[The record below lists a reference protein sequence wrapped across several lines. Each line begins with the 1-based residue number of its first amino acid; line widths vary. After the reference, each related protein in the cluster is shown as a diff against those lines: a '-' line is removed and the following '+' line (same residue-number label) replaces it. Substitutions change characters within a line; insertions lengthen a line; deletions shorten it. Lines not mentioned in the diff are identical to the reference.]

1 MFLPLYAFIG
11 YRYTRASQASSF
23 VAFINFFSVAG
34 ITLGMMSLIIVLSV
48 MNGFEAQL
56 KQRVL
61 GIMPHITVDGSIDNS
76 ALQKLVDVKV
86 AMPFKEAE
94 GVLQTRAELR
104 GVAIQGVDPNI
115 MQEHSIVSDKML
127 VGQFGD
133 LADRSFNLIIG
144 RALASQLN
152 VRPGD
157 QVRLL
162 VAGASVYTP
171 LGRIPSQRIVNI
183 AGIFDLGSA
192 LDDKT
197 VFMAVTDLQRLLR
210 TKSSETDTRLVL
222 NDAFKYQQTAQQLVA
237 DNLQFT
243 TWRERQG
250 PLFDAVKMEKNML
263 FLLLVLVIAVAAFN
277 IISALV
283 MVVNEKQSDIAI
295 LMTLGMQRQRIM
307 QIFLFNGL
315 FNGFKGAVIGTVL
328 GVLTVWQ
335 LNSIL
340 SLLNIAPGF
349 TETGGLPIDMR
360 LEQIVG
366 VALFAMLL
374 CFLATLYPAYKA
386 LNIQPAR
393 ALQYE

>member
-61 GIMPHITVDGSIDNS
+61 GIMPHITVDASIDNIT
-76 ALQKLVDVKV
+76 LQKLVDVKV

-115 MQEHSIVSDKML
+115 MTEHSIVSDKML

-210 TKSSETDTRLVL
+210 SKDTETDTRLVL
-222 NDAFKYQQTAQQLVA
+222 NDAFKYQLTAQQLVA

-295 LMTLGMQRQRIM
+295 LMTLGMQRQKIM

-315 FNGFKGAVIGTVL
+315 FNGLKGAVIGTVL

-335 LNSIL
+335 LNTIL

>member
-34 ITLGMMSLIIVLSV
+34 ITLGIMSLVIVLSV
-48 MNGFEAQL
+48 MNGFEGQL
-56 KQRVL
+56 KQRIL
-61 GIMPHITVDGSIDNS
+61 GIMPHITVIAPIDTVP
-76 ALQKLVDVKV
+76 LEQLTDIQI

-94 GVLQTRAELR
+94 GVLQTRSELR
-104 GVAIQGVDPNI
+104 GVGIQGVAPDL
-115 MQEHSIVSDKML
+115 MDEHSIVSDNML
-127 VGQFGD
+127 TGQFSD
-133 LADRSFNLIIG
+133 LTDRSFNVIIG
-144 RALASQLN
+144 RALAMKLN

-171 LGRIPSQRIVNI
+171 FGRLPSQRIVNI
-183 AGIFDLGSA
+183 SGVFDVGSA

-197 VFMAVTDLQRLLR
+197 VYMAVSDLTRLLR
-210 TKSSETDTRLVL
+210 IKASEADTRLVL
-222 NDAFKYQQTAQQLVA
+222 NDAFQYQLTAQQLA
-237 DNLQFT
+237 ANGFEFA

-295 LMTLGMQRQRIM
+295 LMTLGMARHTIM
-307 QIFLFNGL
+307 QIFLFNGI
-315 FNGFKGAVIGTVL
+315 FNGIKGAVIGTVL
-328 GVLTVWQ
+328 GVVVVWQ
-335 LNSIL
+335 LNNIL
-340 SLLNIAPGF
+340 GLLGISPGF
-349 TETGGLPIDMR
+349 TETGGLPVDMR
-360 LEQIVG
+360 MEQVLG
-366 VALFAMLL
+366 VALFAILL

>member
-1 MFLPLYAFIG
+1 MFQPLYAFIG

-34 ITLGMMSLIIVLSV
+34 ITLGIMSLVIVVSV
-48 MNGFEAQL
+48 MNGFEGQL
-56 KQRVL
+56 KQRIL
-61 GIMPHITVDGSIDNS
+61 GIMPHITVAATMDEVAIET
-76 ALQKLVDVKV
+76 LTDVKL

-94 GVLQTRAELR
+94 GVLQTRTELR
-104 GVAIQGVDPNI
+104 GVAIQGIAPDI
-115 MQEHSIVSDKML
+115 MAKGSIVSEKML
-127 VGQFGD
+127 VGQFSD
-133 LADRSFNLIIG
+133 LSDRSFNVIIG
-144 RALASQLN
+144 RALSLKLN

-157 QVRLL
+157 RLRLL

-171 LGRIPSQRIVNI
+171 FGRLPSQRLVTVS
-183 AGIFDLGSA
+183 GIFDVGSA

-197 VFMAVTDLQRLLR
+197 IFMDVRDLQRLLR
-210 TKSSETDTRLVL
+210 IKSDQTDTRLVL
-222 NDAFKYQQTAQQLVA
+222 NDAFQYQLTASQLA
-237 DNLQFT
+237 ASGMDFT

-295 LMTLGMQRQRIM
+295 LMTLGMHRQKIM

-315 FNGFKGAVIGTVL
+315 FNGLKGAVIGTSL
-328 GVLTVWQ
+328 GVLVVWQ
-335 LNSIL
+335 LNNIL
-340 SLLNIAPGF
+340 NLLGISPGF
-349 TETGGLPIDMR
+349 TETGGLPVEMR
-360 LEQIVG
+360 LEQVAGVG
-366 VALFAMLL
+366 LFAILL

>member
-61 GIMPHITVDGSIDNS
+61 GIMPHITVDASIDNIP
-76 ALQKLVDVKV
+76 LQKLVDVKV

-210 TKSSETDTRLVL
+210 TKVSETDTRLVL

-295 LMTLGMQRQRIM
+295 LMTLGMQRHRIM

>member
-61 GIMPHITVDGSIDNS
+61 GIVPHITVDASIDNIP
-76 ALQKLVDVKV
+76 LQKLVDVKV

-210 TKSSETDTRLVL
+210 TKVSETDTRLVL